1 MPGMYIHTTYI
12 YYYMYQVQV
21 HNIPDNIS
29 SELLFF
35 NIFSVFLFLFLFLF
49 IIFFKKKFKCF
60 FILFFIFF
68 CKTCLHVIIDH

>member
-35 NIFSVFLFLFLFLF
+35 NIFSVFLFLFLLF
-49 IIFFKKKFKCF
+49 IIYIYIYMFFY
-60 FILFFIFF
+60 LFFYFF